1 MNKVLIVEDETVL
14 QEVYELVLSS
24 NGFNVSVANNGLEGL
39 NSVKKS
45 TPDVVLLDIFMPV
58 MDGKD
63 FLKNLDKAAYP
74 NMKIIV
80 YTNLSDSTTRAE
92 MMELGADDFVL
103 KSAMIPSD
111 LVNLVSAAADA
122 SHSK

>member
-1 MNKVLIVEDETVL
+1 MSKVLIVEDEAVL
-14 QEVYELVLSS
+14 QEVYALVLSS
-24 NGFNVSVANNGLEGL
+24 NGFDVSVADNGLDGL
-39 NSVKKS
+39 NSVKKNV
-45 TPDVVLLDIFMPV
+45 PDVVLLDIFMPV

-63 FLKNLDKAAYP
+63 FLKNLDKSFYP

-80 YTNLSDSTTRAE
+80 YTNLSDSATRAE

-111 LVNLVSAAADA
+111 LIALVSSAAD
-122 SHSK
+122 SSRD

>member
-1 MNKVLIVEDETVL
+1 MSKVLIVEDEAVL
-14 QEVYELVLSS
+14 QEVYALVLSS
-24 NGFNVSVANNGLEGL
+24 NGFDVSVADNGLDGL
-39 NSVKKS
+39 YSVKKNV
-45 TPDVVLLDIFMPV
+45 PDVVLLDIFMPV

-63 FLKNLDKAAYP
+63 FLKNLDKSFYP

-80 YTNLSDSTTRAE
+80 YTNLSDSATRAE

-111 LVNLVSAAADA
+111 LIALVSSAAD
-122 SHSK
+122 SSRD